1 MRPQKGV
8 NMNIVEFLGT
18 EIVECTPEKLVLRTP
33 VTEDICNVHGILH
46 GGITAFLAE
55 HAASELTTLNA
66 NKDEIIGLGLQLDVT
81 HLQSARAGDTVETV
95 AFPIRYGGRIR
106 VIRAEQFR
114 LSDGEMTTV
123 SQLTT
128 YIKRPKK

>member
-1 MRPQKGV
+1 
-8 NMNIVEFLGT
+8 MNIVEFLGT
-18 EIVECTPEKLVLRTP
+18 KIVELTPDKLAIQTP

-55 HAASELTTLNA
+55 HAASELTTLNS

-81 HLQSARAGDTVETV
+81 HLESARAGDSVLTV
-95 AFPIRYGGRIR
+95 ATPIRYGGTIR
-106 VIRAEQFR
+106 VIRVEQFR
-114 LSDGEMTTV
+114 MSDGKMTTT

>member
-1 MRPQKGV
+1 MD
-8 NMNIVEFLGT
+8 IIEYLGT
-18 EIVECTPEKLVLRTP
+18 KVVELTPDKLAIETP

-66 NKDEIIGLGLQLDVT
+66 SKDEIIGLGLQLDVT
-81 HLQSARAGDTVETV
+81 HLESAKAGDVVRTV
-95 AFPIRYGGRIR
+95 ATPIRYGGRIR
-106 VIRAEQFR
+106 VIRVEQFR
-114 LSDGEMTTV
+114 LSDGKMTTT

-128 YIKRPKK
+128 YLKRPHK

>member
-1 MRPQKGV
+1 
-8 NMNIVEFLGT
+8 MNIIEFLGT

-55 HAASELTTLNA
+55 HAASELTTLNSS
-66 NKDEIIGLGLQLDVT
+66 KDEIIGLGLQLDVT

-106 VIRAEQFR
+106 VIRVEQFR
-114 LSDGEMTTV
+114 LSDGKMTTL

>member
-1 MRPQKGV
+1 
-8 NMNIVEFLGT
+8 MNIIEFLGT

-55 HAASELTTLNA
+55 HAASELTTLNSS
-66 NKDEIIGLGLQLDVT
+66 KDEIIGLGLQLDVT

-106 VIRAEQFR
+106 VIRAEQYR
-114 LSDGEMTTV
+114 LSDGEMTTT

>member
-1 MRPQKGV
+1 
-8 NMNIVEFLGT
+8 MNIVDFLGT
-18 EIVECTPEKLVLRTP
+18 EVVECTPDKLVIRTP

-46 GGITAFLAE
+46 GGISAFLAE

-66 NKDEIIGLGLQLDVT
+66 SKDEIIGLGLQLDVT

-106 VIRAEQFR
+106 VIRAEQYR

>member
-1 MRPQKGV
+1 
-8 NMNIVEFLGT
+8 MNIVEFLGT
-18 EIVECTPEKLVLRTP
+18 EIVECTPDKLVLRTP

-55 HAASELTTLNA
+55 HAASELTTLNSS
-66 NKDEIIGLGLQLDVT
+66 KDEIIGLGLQLDVT

-106 VIRAEQFR
+106 VIRAEQYR
-114 LSDGEMTTV
+114 LSDGAMTTT

>member
-1 MRPQKGV
+1 
-8 NMNIVEFLGT
+8 MNIIDFLGT
-18 EIVECTPEKLVLRTP
+18 KIVELTPDKLAIETP

-66 NKDEIIGLGLQLDVT
+66 SKDEIIGLGLQLDVT
-81 HLQSARAGDTVETV
+81 HLESARAGDTVRTV
-95 AFPIRYGGRIR
+95 ATPIRYGGRIR
-106 VIRAEQFR
+106 VIRIEQFR
-114 LSDGEMTTV
+114 LSDGAMTTT

-128 YIKRPKK
+128 YIKRPRKQ

>member
-1 MRPQKGV
+1 
-8 NMNIVEFLGT
+8 MNIVEFLGT
-18 EIVECTPEKLVLRTP
+18 EIVECTPDRLEIRTP

-66 NKDEIIGLGLQLDVT
+66 SKDEIIGLGLQLDVT
-81 HLQSARAGDTVETV
+81 HLLSATAGDAVHTV
-95 AFPIRYGGRIR
+95 ATPIRYGGRIR
-106 VIRAEQFR
+106 VIRIEQFR
-114 LSDGEMTTV
+114 ESDGAQTTV

-128 YIKRPKK
+128 YIKRPH

>member
-1 MRPQKGV
+1 
-8 NMNIVEFLGT
+8 MNIVDFLGT
-18 EIVECTPEKLVLRTP
+18 KVVELTPDKLAIETP

-46 GGITAFLAE
+46 GGVSAFLAE

-66 NKDEIIGLGLQLDVT
+66 SKDEIVGLGLQLDVT
-81 HLQSARAGDTVETV
+81 HLESARAGDTVRTV
-95 AFPIRYGGRIR
+95 ATPIRYGGRIR
-106 VIRAEQFR
+106 VIRVEQFR
-114 LSDGEMTTV
+114 LSDGKMTTL

>member
-1 MRPQKGV
+1 
-8 NMNIVEFLGT
+8 MNIVEFLGT
-18 EIVECTPEKLVLRTP
+18 TIVELTPDKLAIQTP

-55 HAASELTTLNA
+55 HAASELTTLNS

-81 HLQSARAGDTVETV
+81 HLESARAGDSVLTV
-95 AFPIRYGGRIR
+95 ATPIRYGGTIR
-106 VIRAEQFR
+106 VIRVEQFR
-114 LSDGEMTTV
+114 MSDGKMTTT

>member
-1 MRPQKGV
+1 
-8 NMNIVEFLGT
+8 MNIIEFLGT

-55 HAASELTTLNA
+55 HAASELTTLNSS
-66 NKDEIIGLGLQLDVT
+66 KDEIIGLGLQLDVT
-81 HLQSARAGDTVETV
+81 HLQSVRAGDTVETV

>member
-1 MRPQKGV
+1 
-8 NMNIVEFLGT
+8 MNIIEFLGT

-55 HAASELTTLNA
+55 HAASELTTLNSS
-66 NKDEIIGLGLQLDVT
+66 KDEIIGLGLQLDVT

-95 AFPIRYGGRIR
+95 AFPIRYGGHIR
-106 VIRAEQFR
+106 LIRAEQFR

>member
-1 MRPQKGV
+1 
-8 NMNIVEFLGT
+8 MNIVEFLGT
-18 EIVECTPEKLVLRTP
+18 KVVELTPDKLAIETP

-46 GGITAFLAE
+46 VGVSAFLAE

-66 NKDEIIGLGLQLDVT
+66 SKDDVIGLGLQLDVT
-81 HLQSARAGDTVETV
+81 HLESARAGDTVRTV
-95 AFPIRYGGRIR
+95 ATPIRYGGRIR
-106 VIRAEQFR
+106 VIRVEQFR
-114 LSDGEMTTV
+114 LSDGKMTTT

>member
-1 MRPQKGV
+1 MRQQKGV

-55 HAASELTTLNA
+55 HAASELTTLNSS
-66 NKDEIIGLGLQLDVT
+66 KDEIIGLGLQLDVT